1 MSVSSDLLLLR
12 SKDRVS
18 GGVSND
24 FKLNLQENL
33 SGTYEFASFNM
44 FNSLYNVVAGE
55 NDKLYV
61 EHSVDGNNTLTLTP
75 GFYTAAE
82 LDTELTTQLD
92 SISAVTYTITFDV
105 KTGKYTFTPSSGNF
119 AFKFLT
125 NTADTCR
132 FLIGKNG
139 VDDVLGATQV
149 SDTVANFILHD
160 NIIIKIGQDNN
171 QHLTLPDGTE
181 ASLMVPVD
189 IASFG
194 NVINYRRNQSYP
206 QFLTFS
212 SVIASLDIQL
222 LDENGGLL
230 PINGIEWTMSIKKIF

>member
-18 GGVSND
+18 GGVSNN

-75 GFYTAAE
+75 GLYSFSE
-82 LDTELTTQLD
+82 LDAELTTQLD
-92 SISAVTYTITFDV
+92 SISAVTYTITFDT

-119 AFKFLT
+119 GFKFST
-125 NTADTCR
+125 NTVATCR
-132 FLIGKNG
+132 FLIGKNSI
-139 VDDVLGATQV
+139 DDVLGATQV
-149 SDTVANFILHD
+149 SDNVANLVLHD
-160 NIIIKIGQDNN
+160 NIIIKVSQDNN
-171 QHLTLPDGTE
+171 QHLTLPGGTE
-181 ASLMVPVD
+181 ASLSIPLENV
-189 IASFG
+189 AFG
-194 NVINYRRNQSYP
+194 SVICYRRNQSYP

-212 SVIASLDIQL
+212 SVIGSLDISL

-230 PINGIEWTMSIKKIF
+230 PINGIEWTFSIKKLF